1 MISADP
7 SLDLTSF
14 QAALASLQRA
24 VTRWQATGQQDE
36 ELRDAC
42 IRDLNTPLNSAGK
55 CSSVGWSL
63 TCPMARPWMP

>member
-24 VTRWQATGQQDE
+24 VTRWHAAGQQDE

-42 IRDLNTPLNSAGK
+42 IQRFEHSF
-55 CSSVGWSL
+55 
-63 TCPMARPWMP
+63 